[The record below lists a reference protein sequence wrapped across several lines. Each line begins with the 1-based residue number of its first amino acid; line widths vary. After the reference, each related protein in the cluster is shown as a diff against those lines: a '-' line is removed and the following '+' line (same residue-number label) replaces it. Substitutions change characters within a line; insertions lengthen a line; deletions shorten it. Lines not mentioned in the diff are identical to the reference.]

1 MDLRNFSGIELMNF
15 YFTTVQKLFWKIFIR
30 SGKCIMCNS
39 IQVFQ
44 NQASKK
50 SIYMFED
57 IELRETHTKLHKT
70 PSETLGAD

>member
-1 MDLRNFSGIELMNF
+1 MDLRNVNGVELMNF
-15 YFTTVQKLFWKIFIR
+15 HFTAVHKLFWKIFIR
-30 SGKCIMCNS
+30 SGKCIMWNS

-57 IELRETHTKLHKT
+57 IELRETHTKLDKT